1 MYATISKPISLEKN
15 TDFSQDW
22 PYCGVARRMVQMASS
37 SKDLS
42 AWNGFQW
49 RRKMES
55 FGANDKATIARG
67 SGGEAEA
74 MW

>member
-1 MYATISKPISLEKN
+1 MYANPPK
-15 TDFSQDW
+15 TDTGGADANSTQDW

-37 SKDLS
+37 SNDLS

-49 RRKMES
+49 QRKMES

-67 SGGEAEA
+67 PGSEAEA

>member
-1 MYATISKPISLEKN
+1 MYDNAPN
-15 TDFSQDW
+15 TDIGRDSADTPKDW
-22 PYCGVARRMVQMASS
+22 PYCGVAKRMVQMASS

-42 AWNGFQW
+42 AWNGFEW

-55 FGANDKATIARG
+55 FGNNDKATIARG
-67 SGGEAEA
+67 PGAEAES